1 MSAEVYQKA
10 WHGLNVQESYK
21 EAIDDSVYQGLHP
34 HSLNNKGGLIRVSL
48 PPSVKTEADAFDYV
62 DKLLEQPA
70 YRDKWG
76 SMFYVEIPNAVVKNV
91 SVISG
96 VKSVKN
102 TKNGAKKWVNVFTV
116 TYRKMFEGNQDSKDF
131 TTKQAANDFAK
142 EKALM
147 GFSVSLDIAK
157 KLSDPSLA
165 NIAKIE
171 PVYKTVKQKQNL
183 FVFFGFYPN

>member
-1 MSAEVYQKA
+1 MITF
-10 WHGLNVQESYK
+10 G
-21 EAIDDSVYQGLHP
+21 
-34 HSLNNKGGLIRVSL
+34 HSFRN
-48 PPSVKTEADAFDYV
+48 
-62 DKLLEQPA
+62 
-70 YRDKWG
+70 G

-157 KLSDPSLA
+157 KLSDRSLA